1 MRVSKG
7 GKSCSLLVLKIILSD
22 LRFAYMDRKD
32 VLLEVNL
39 PTKNPFTLFDLWF
52 KEALADETCYEPNAM
67 CISTVDR
74 CVVH

>member
-1 MRVSKG
+1 
-7 GKSCSLLVLKIILSD
+7 
-22 LRFAYMDRKD
+22 MDRKD
-32 VLLEVNL
+32 VLLEDNL